1 MSERHCLVLCTCPED
16 GSAERIAEALV
27 DEHLAACVNIVKGL
41 TSIFHWQGRR
51 ETASECLL
59 LIKTRKACYPSLE
72 ARIRELHP
80 YEVPEII
87 ALSLE
92 AGLKAY
98 LDWMDAETR
107 PPA

>member
-16 GSAERIAEALV
+16 GSAERIAEAVV
-27 DEHLAACVNIVKGL
+27 DERLAACVNIVKGL
-41 TSIFHWQGRR
+41 TSIFRWQGQR

-59 LIKTRKACYPSLE
+59 LIKTRKACYPALE
-72 ARIRELHP
+72 ARVRELHP

-98 LDWMDAETR
+98 LDWMDAETC